1 MSTNLGPGGTQKP
14 PTSTSLYPDTPWW
27 SNLITAAVT
36 AVVCILGTAYALR
49 DPSKASTLPELPPAA
64 SLAVDTITYI
74 PHILLLF
81 GVLADMFTYQ
91 GVWSIPSL
99 VGLLSIFF
107 NYFMQYFW
115 KGLRELFISADSVV
129 KVGTEKAA
137 AAVTAATAP
146 VASIVSGDP
155 RPISKEK
162 VDGGVRRLKGGK
174 INPPA
179 FFKNYDGCSVQG
191 FSGWATEFAPQTL
204 VVTATVF
211 CYFIFDLVRNRGWLN
226 SAASIVMFGVF
237 YAMQVGVLAMLG
249 GCEGPTAPTPEA
261 PGYSNMYQ
269 AAMAFFEG
277 LVFGGS
283 AYGIVQTYYPN
294 RLVSSVIS
302 PFPTRSKADLTMGP
316 DGNMYDSDGN
326 PYVILPNGQAV
337 PNLSTS
343 QSRKAFSELA
353 GKNLGT
359 GLPAKPACPS

>member
-36 AVVCILGTAYALR
+36 AAVSILGTAYALGGL
-49 DPSKASTLPELPPAA
+49 KGTGSTQLPPAA

-129 KVGTEKAA
+129 KVGTAKAA
-137 AAVTAATAP
+137 AAVTGATAP
-146 VASIVSGDP
+146 AI
-155 RPISKEK
+155 
-162 VDGGVRRLKGGK
+162 GGKMKGGK
-174 INPPA
+174 IEPPA
-179 FFKNYDGCSVQG
+179 FFKSYDGCSVQG

-211 CYFIFDLVRNRGWLN
+211 CYFIFDLIRNRGWLN
-226 SAASIVMFGVF
+226 SAASIVMFGIF

-249 GCEGPTAPTPEA
+249 GCEGPTPPTPEA

-343 QSRKAFSELA
+343 QSRKAFSDLA